1 MKEISFDKNTK
12 NIVVK
17 LSLQELTALSNAL
30 NETTN
35 GPNAVKKSEF
45 ELRIGMRKKE
55 AQQLLKITSDMMH
68 KLDVTYKVH
77 KE

>member
-1 MKEISFDKNTK
+1 MNEISFDKKTK

-35 GPNAVKKSEF
+35 GPNSDKKLGRKRAEF
-45 ELRIGMRKKE
+45 
-55 AQQLLKITSDMMH
+55 
-68 KLDVTYKVH
+68 
-77 KE
+77 